1 MMDAQVVDK
10 TSAVMGLANE
20 EPMMLG
26 GDHSTMCKFA
36 VGDRRFDPVWRA
48 IRRAAKRRPN

>member
-1 MMDAQVVDK
+1 MDAQVVNK
-10 TSAVMGLANE
+10 ASAVMGLANE

-26 GDHSTMCKFA
+26 GNHSTMCKFG